1 MVACSGNST
10 TTGRESAA
18 LAIADQRHTR
28 TSIPKK
34 KLSPNTTV
42 VLPSYDSDPGL
53 KALVFGSFFR
63 RLKPPAPSAIAVC
76 NCGSDPGLKAVVFWP
91 FFRGLKPPAPSA
103 IAVCNCSTKRRKRV
117 DLDVNFRVVCMSI
130 PLPHTTLFALAA
142 SELPAGFPSQQY
154 CLVPA
159 SGRYRYCCARL
170 AIDAD

>member
-18 LAIADQRHTR
+18 FAIADKRHTR
-28 TSIPKK
+28 TRIPKK

-53 KALVFGSFFR
+53 KALVFG
-63 RLKPPAPSAIAVC
+63 
-76 NCGSDPGLKAVVFWP
+76 P

-103 IAVCNCSTKRRKRV
+103 IAVCNCGSKRRKRV